1 MLRIYNS
8 MSEKKEDFVP
18 LNGKNVGLYA
28 CGMTVYDKPHIG
40 HARKEVAIDLIVNY
54 LKYSGFSVTYVR
66 NFTDI
71 DDKIIAR
78 ANERGI
84 DFRALTEEN
93 IEAFYKAMDALGL
106 ARPDIEPKATAHIGE
121 IIAMVQKLIDK
132 GFAYATPDG
141 SVYFAVEKFKGYGKL
156 SGRKLDEMISG
167 TRFDVEETK
176 ANPLDFALWKAS
188 KPGEPKWESPWGE
201 GRPGWHI
208 ECSAMSTK
216 YLGDSFD
223 IHAGGRDLIFPHH
236 ENEIAQAECAT
247 GKPFAKYWV
256 HNGFLTVEGEKMS
269 KSLHNFI
276 TVEDALKQ
284 YHAEVLRYFMLSTH
298 YRTPIDFSMANL
310 KDTEKKICYFYNT
323 LKTLNQFA
331 AKATKPVRNEKATEF
346 INEFKEAMDDDFNS
360 ARVVAALFN
369 LFKHLNEVLVS
380 KKTRPAPD
388 ECAGFAEAIK
398 EVGGVMG
405 VLLRDPDE
413 ITNEIKEIQLNRYGI
428 KREEIEEMIE
438 KRKAFRAEKNFEMA
452 DKMREEL
459 LEKGISIQDTPTGTE
474 WSFN

>member
-141 SVYFAVEKFKGYGKL
+141 SA
-156 SGRKLDEMISG
+156 SSISG
-167 TRFDVEETK
+167 
-176 ANPLDFALWKAS
+176 
-188 KPGEPKWESPWGE
+188 
-201 GRPGWHI
+201 
-208 ECSAMSTK
+208 
-216 YLGDSFD
+216 
-223 IHAGGRDLIFPHH
+223 
-236 ENEIAQAECAT
+236 
-247 GKPFAKYWV
+247 
-256 HNGFLTVEGEKMS
+256 
-269 KSLHNFI
+269 
-276 TVEDALKQ
+276 
-284 YHAEVLRYFMLSTH
+284 
-298 YRTPIDFSMANL
+298 
-310 KDTEKKICYFYNT
+310 
-323 LKTLNQFA
+323 
-331 AKATKPVRNEKATEF
+331 
-346 INEFKEAMDDDFNS
+346 
-360 ARVVAALFN
+360 
-369 LFKHLNEVLVS
+369 
-380 KKTRPAPD
+380 
-388 ECAGFAEAIK
+388 
-398 EVGGVMG
+398 
-405 VLLRDPDE
+405 
-413 ITNEIKEIQLNRYGI
+413 
-428 KREEIEEMIE
+428 
-438 KRKAFRAEKNFEMA
+438 
-452 DKMREEL
+452 
-459 LEKGISIQDTPTGTE
+459 
-474 WSFN
+474 